1 MMAIMA
7 RSLVNFRRD
16 MRGASIVEFGLIA
29 PVAMLLIFGTMDIGH
44 SYFVRATLDGK
55 MQNLARSS
63 ALERSQYATELEM
76 IDRQVKE
83 TVLAIAPGATIIT
96 NRSYYKTFSE
106 AASAR
111 AEIVIENPATA
122 NFRCDVGESFWDIN
136 GNKTWDSDGGAKGQ
150 GGARDVVVITY
161 KVTYPRLFPLAK
173 LMGLPANVELESNSI
188 LANQPY
194 GEQATNGLPVQINC
208 PAF

>member
-1 MMAIMA
+1 MIISTTDLL
-7 RSLVNFRRD
+7 RLFSQD
-16 MRGASIVEFGLIA
+16 ERGASILEFALIA

-44 SYFVRATLDGK
+44 NYFVRATLDGA
-55 MQNLARSS
+55 MQNMGRNSSLESAAILAQQ
-63 ALERSQYATELEM
+63 EV
-76 IDRQVKE
+76 IDLRVKE
-83 TVLAIAPGATIIT
+83 AVLALAPTATITT

-173 LMGLPANVELESNSI
+173 LMGLPANVELVSNSI

-194 GEQATNGLPVQINC
+194 GEQATNGLPVQTNC

>member
-1 MMAIMA
+1 MIISAIDW
-7 RSLVNFRRD
+7 LGIFNKD
-16 MRGASIVEFGLIA
+16 ELGASILEFALIA

-44 SYFVRATLDGK
+44 SYFVRATLDGA
-55 MQNLARSS
+55 MQNMGRSS
-63 ALERSQYATELEM
+63 SLESAAILAQQVV
-76 IDRQVKE
+76 IDLRVKE
-83 TVLAIAPGATIIT
+83 AVLALAPTATITT

>member
-1 MMAIMA
+1 MIISTTDLL
-7 RSLVNFRRD
+7 RLFSQD
-16 MRGASIVEFGLIA
+16 ERGASILEFALIA

-44 SYFVRATLDGK
+44 NYFVRATLDGA
-55 MQNLARSS
+55 MQNMGRSSSLESAAILARQ
-63 ALERSQYATELEM
+63 EV
-76 IDRQVKE
+76 IDLRVKE
-83 TVLAIAPGATIIT
+83 AVLALAPTATFTT

>member
-1 MMAIMA
+1 MIISAINWLGIF
-7 RSLVNFRRD
+7 SQD
-16 MRGASIVEFGLIA
+16 ERGASILEFALIA

-44 SYFVRATLDGK
+44 SYFVRATLDGA
-55 MQNLARSS
+55 MQNMGRSS
-63 ALERSQYATELEM
+63 SLESAAILAQQEV
-76 IDRQVKE
+76 IDLRVKE
-83 TVLAIAPGATIIT
+83 AVLALAPTATITT

-122 NFRCDVGESFWDIN
+122 NFRCDAGESFWDIN
-136 GNKTWDSDGGAKGQ
+136 GNRTWDSDGGAKGQ

-194 GEQATNGLPVQINC
+194 GEQAANGLPVQTNC